1 MNAPIC
7 LTPRCISHLFFFGC
21 RCDDIVLPVLDAC
34 VAFSRLLIGAF
45 NTISDLLEYLLSG
58 RHRLDPELLAL
69 SLTQDGT
76 VTL

>member
-1 MNAPIC
+1 MT
-7 LTPRCISHLFFFGC
+7 L
-21 RCDDIVLPVLDAC
+21 LPVLDAC

-69 SLTQDGT
+69 SLTHDGT